1 MKNIEELLK
10 NNKIKLDKINVPDEL
25 ENRLMGALEKQSLK
39 NKYNNKLMMKVASI
53 LIVFILVGYNFDTL
67 AYYSK
72 KIIGFD
78 QIMSESLKKLNENG
92 KGQIINKSFTFS
104 NGIIVTLDGI
114 MVDDNQLLLFY
125 TEKKADKSINENTIV
140 SSMMSING
148 FMGNLQVSSGE
159 GQLSDDENEI
169 KWIMKFE
176 SPNFYQKKLKWTF
189 EVNNDGKIESGEI
202 SFTLDRNKAMG
213 HTLKNKLNETVK
225 LEDREIKFDSILASS
240 TTTVIK
246 GTIQNFLD
254 LAFDQLS
261 GERIRPEQ
269 VEFELIANGEELQWQ
284 GSGMST
290 NFKGIKFH
298 KEFEPLPEELKNLQL
313 KIKGFIADYDVD
325 EKVKINKKD
334 DNVTFQVEGQNIEIE
349 KIYESKDETFIT
361 ITTEEKVVLSRVYLI
376 VDGKK
381 IELQDTDSDEEQK
394 NQLGIITHTRT
405 LRFLGTGEN
414 LQLSIE
420 RIRYNKSINTI
431 IDIPIK

>member
-1 MKNIEELLK
+1 MREIEEMLSK
-10 NNKIKLDKINVPDEL
+10 NKSEIDKLNVPDEL
-25 ENRLMGALEKQSLK
+25 EKRLMEALD
-39 NKYNNKLMMKVASI
+39 NKHVRSKYKNKLMLKVASI
-53 LIVFILVGYNFDTL
+53 VILFILVGYNFDTL

-78 QIMSESLKKLNENG
+78 PIMSESLKELNENG
-92 KGQIINKSFTFS
+92 KGQVIDKSFTFS
-104 NGIIVTLDGI
+104 NGDKVTLDGI

-125 TEKKADKSINENTIV
+125 TEKKADGNIDENTM
-140 SSMMSING
+140 SSSIMTIKG
-148 FMGNLQVSSGE
+148 FMGNLEVSSGQGQENDE
-159 GQLSDDENEI
+159 GNEI

-176 SPNFYQKKLKWTF
+176 SPQFYQKKFKWRF
-189 EVNNDGKIESGEI
+189 EIIQDGKTEIGEI
-202 SFTLDRNKAMG
+202 PFTLDRSKAMG
-213 HTLKNKLNETVK
+213 HTLKSKLNESVEVEARK
-225 LEDREIKFDSILASS
+225 IKFDSILASS

-261 GERIRPEQ
+261 GERIRPEE

-313 KIKGFIADYDVD
+313 KVKGFIADYDVD

-414 LQLSIE
+414 LQVSIE